1 MCVYY
6 LDPGTLVQWLLL
18 VPSFMACVISAVGLM
33 IVFGFTAFTE
43 VHCYLTLLRKRSG
56 VHPGS
61 FFLLQLH
68 YVLPLCQVTG
78 SWLRKKKVLTGSLG
92 VSFLEG

>member
-56 VHPGS
+56 VHPGFFFS
-61 FFLLQLH
+61 FAVVALCTSVVPSNMILVTEKKGTNRILGCFL
-68 YVLPLCQVTG
+68 
-78 SWLRKKKVLTGSLG
+78 
-92 VSFLEG
+92 F